1 MSATDENVEDL
12 TPSRTLVNG
21 IRIYFSVALVGWLAF
36 EIARKRMLR
45 TYYCRDYSAEW
56 KHSLIGSLQQQR
68 WFTWL
73 YSLYMVKDDWILM
86 NCGMDA
92 LFYLRFLRMCQKIAM
107 CGMFLSGML
116 FPLYHYAASD
126 SADTLYKLTLSHL
139 VSTSGEWRF
148 WFPLLALIAM
158 SFFTLYLLGKEYE
171 QYVIRR
177 HEFLGRQALQQYSV
191 VITGLPSYLRQPQV
205 LRKYMDDLFPDSVLH
220 VYIAVECSH
229 LELLVRERTRIC
241 NQLEHSLALSA
252 HKSDRVL
259 LPLKVSRCWKGD
271 TTSVDAIDHYQS
283 RLDTLN
289 TAVLN
294 EARRLSKF
302 EESGPTQDFQ
312 IGPITSAV
320 EVLAFTENNEY
331 QALHSP
337 SDNDSKL
344 RRKEKSGISTEMLHD
359 DSSVSNPV
367 DGMLGCAFVTF
378 NNLRATQAA
387 QQVLQ
392 CADPTHM
399 IVEEAPPLE
408 EVLWQNV
415 GVSHTQKL
423 TFFMISFALTCGII
437 LFWTIPTSLVVSLA
451 NVDQL
456 QKKWKWLRDVVADN
470 HWISAVL
477 EQVAPL
483 VMVIMSS
490 MAPMIFGILSKREGH
505 ASESKVNS
513 SLFNKLVSYQ
523 SFVTFLLPLIV
534 DSLVQSIT
542 TFAKDFGALVNTL
555 SGTIPVKSSYYM
567 SYVIIQL
574 GLNMTLELLR
584 VVPIVKGTIYDM
596 FAPKLTAKQ
605 RESAW
610 FGLQPVHRPGP
621 YEICGP
627 LSEVFLVLILILVFA
642 PIAPMMCY
650 VCLLY
655 FSLSELI
662 NRWSFIC
669 VFDPRPHSSADF
681 FPSVYR
687 FCIGAVLLSQ
697 FVMAGLLALK
707 KVPAPA
713 AVALLLPIATI
724 AYHMF
729 IASRYVRPA
738 KNLPLDKCT
747 LVDARRARKMEM
759 LTSVLEESYKQPALA
774 ECGPVKPDYSNLGSE
789 CNNV

>member
-1 MSATDENVEDL
+1 M
-12 TPSRTLVNG
+12 NG
-21 IRIYFSVALVGWLAF
+21 DI
-36 EIARKRMLR
+36 
-45 TYYCRDYSAEW
+45 
-56 KHSLIGSLQQQR
+56 
-68 WFTWL
+68 
-73 YSLYMVKDDWILM
+73 
-86 NCGMDA
+86 
-92 LFYLRFLRMCQKIAM
+92 
-107 CGMFLSGML
+107 
-116 FPLYHYAASD
+116 
-126 SADTLYKLTLSHL
+126 
-139 VSTSGEWRF
+139 
-148 WFPLLALIAM
+148 
-158 SFFTLYLLGKEYE
+158 
-171 QYVIRR
+171 
-177 HEFLGRQALQQYSV
+177 
-191 VITGLPSYLRQPQV
+191 
-205 LRKYMDDLFPDSVLH
+205 
-220 VYIAVECSH
+220 
-229 LELLVRERTRIC
+229 
-241 NQLEHSLALSA
+241 
-252 HKSDRVL
+252 
-259 LPLKVSRCWKGD
+259 
-271 TTSVDAIDHYQS
+271 
-283 RLDTLN
+283 
-289 TAVLN
+289 
-294 EARRLSKF
+294 
-302 EESGPTQDFQ
+302 
-312 IGPITSAV
+312 
-320 EVLAFTENNEY
+320 
-331 QALHSP
+331 
-337 SDNDSKL
+337 
-344 RRKEKSGISTEMLHD
+344 LHD
-359 DSSVSNPV
+359 DSNDSIPV
-367 DGMLGCAFVTF
+367 NGMLGCAFVTF
-378 NNLRATQAA
+378 NNLRSTQAA

-392 CADPTHM
+392 CANPTQM

-415 GVSHTQKL
+415 GVSHAQKL
-423 TFFMISFALTCGII
+423 SFFMVSFALTCGII

-456 QKKWKWLRDVVADN
+456 QKKWKWLRDVVAQN

-483 VMVIMSS
+483 VMVVMSS
-490 MAPMIFGILSKREGH
+490 LAPMIFGMLSKREGH

-584 VVPIVKGTIYDM
+584 VIPIAKGMIYDM
-596 FAPKLTAKQ
+596 FAPKLTTKE

-669 VFDPRPHSSADF
+669 VFDPRPNSSAEF

-687 FCIGAVLLSQ
+687 FCIGAILLSQ

-724 AYHMF
+724 AYHIF

-747 LVDARRARKMEM
+747 LVDARRARKMET
-759 LTSVLEESYKQPALA
+759 LTSVLDDTYKQPALA
-774 ECGPVKPDYSNLGSE
+774 ECGPLKADYSNFGSD
-789 CNNV
+789 VSTV